1 MNQINSKKYSCFE
14 FRRTLI
20 KTTLLLVLSLLS
32 IVGFGV
38 VKEIG
43 VPTIQNFQHSGYHAG
58 TQNWSVVQGSNG
70 VMYFGNNEG
79 LLRYDG
85 QFWSLFHVPNGSNVR
100 SLLFSKTSQT
110 LFAGAYNEF
119 GYFSNDSLG
128 MLTFTSRVSLI
139 PEK

>member
-1 MNQINSKKYSCFE
+1 
-14 FRRTLI
+14 
-20 KTTLLLVLSLLS
+20 
-32 IVGFGV
+32 
-38 VKEIG
+38 
-43 VPTIQNFQHSGYHAG
+43 
-58 TQNWSVVQGSNG
+58 
-70 VMYFGNNEG
+70 MYFGNNEG

-128 MLTFTSRVSLI
+128 MLTFTSLVSLI
-139 PEK
+139 PEKYRNVGDVWKIFEGPWGIVFQTFEGLFFYKDGKIDVVEPRSIFHYSYFVCDHL